1 MLDVQLRVYGPQ
13 HPEVLVTET
22 TLAHTISEEGRY
34 AEADKIQGFEV
45 ESVKEVAGLGLISM
59 RERLRLIGGHLS
71 IESDSITG
79 ANPCSYPARRNHCTY
94 RYRGVGRTLLLR
106 TEHKVGSAV

>member
-1 MLDVQLRVYGPQ
+1 VLTLFLLLLDVQLRVYGPQ

-45 ESVKEVAGLGLISM
+45 ESLEEVAELGLISM

-71 IESDSITG
+71 IESEQYHGTRIRVRIPQG
-79 ANPCSYPARRNHCTY
+79 AI
-94 RYRGVGRTLLLR
+94 
-106 TEHKVGSAV
+106 SAHIDIGA